1 MFYASKGARPHFH
14 CDQRRSVKLYRETRK
29 FAFMIQQARP
39 FYILGG
45 YNLLILVCK
54 TSSRTRFFNEE
65 KERIS
70 SNFRTLANLND
81 VYPDTADSRHVYFED
96 RKLLS
101 NKKAMIVK
109 LSRNV
114 NVALKWLH
122 YWNYFLLSFPKSN
135 FQLSN
140 QKFAIS
146 FSHKLFSG
154 TVCFFP
160 HNEFKGGQ

>member
-1 MFYASKGARPHFH
+1 MFYASNGARPHFH
-14 CDQRRSVKLYRETRK
+14 CDKRGSVKLYRETRNLP
-29 FAFMIQQARP
+29 Q
-39 FYILGG
+39 FYILAG

-70 SNFRTLANLND
+70 INFRTLANLND

-114 NVALKWLH
+114 NVALK
-122 YWNYFLLSFPKSN
+122 
-135 FQLSN
+135 
-140 QKFAIS
+140 
-146 FSHKLFSG
+146 
-154 TVCFFP
+154 
-160 HNEFKGGQ
+160 

>member
-1 MFYASKGARPHFH
+1 MFYASNGARLHFH
-14 CDQRRSVKLYRETRK
+14 CDKRGSVKLYRETRNL
-29 FAFMIQQARP
+29 P
-39 FYILGG
+39 FYILAG

-54 TSSRTRFFNEE
+54 TSSRTRFSNEE
-65 KERIS
+65 RERIL

-81 VYPDTADSRHVYFED
+81 VYPDAADSRHVYFED

-160 HNEFKGGQ
+160 HNEFKGGL